1 MEELLEADGVCSFPC
16 SSTHTSSDNF
26 WSNKRET
33 IFISG
38 LLFLLRDKSKY
49 KN

>member
-1 MEELLEADGVCSFPC
+1 MEELLEAEGVC
-16 SSTHTSSDNF
+16 SSTHTTSDNF
-26 WSNKRET
+26 WSNKRVT